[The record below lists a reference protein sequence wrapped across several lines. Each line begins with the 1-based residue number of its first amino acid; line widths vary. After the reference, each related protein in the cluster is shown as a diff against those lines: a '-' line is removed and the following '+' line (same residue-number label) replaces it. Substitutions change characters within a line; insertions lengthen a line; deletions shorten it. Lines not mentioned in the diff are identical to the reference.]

1 MQHYDKRENPKMTN
15 KVLVLDDDVAMVNL
29 LATVLETEGFTA
41 RKTQS
46 ANEALEAIEDDRP
59 DLILLDIM
67 MPEMDGF
74 RFLAMVR
81 SNPDTHSIP
90 VIILTVLSNHENILE
105 GFRKE
110 ADEYVTKPFDP
121 QSLVETIREVLSR
134 SHEERVEERAR
145 RIEALQEMITKLEE
159 EN

>member
-1 MQHYDKRENPKMTN
+1 
-15 KVLVLDDDVAMVNL
+15 
-29 LATVLETEGFTA
+29 
-41 RKTQS
+41 
-46 ANEALEAIEDDRP
+46 
-59 DLILLDIM
+59 M

-81 SNPDTHSIP
+81 SNPETHAIP
-90 VIILTVLSNHENILE
+90 VIILTVLADHENILE

-121 QSLVETIREVLSR
+121 QALVETIKEVLSKIFTR
-134 SHEERVEERAR
+134 SGWRRGAR
-145 RIEALQEMITKLEE
+145 RIEALQEMIAKLEE